1 MKIIISGGWGY
12 GNLGDDAILDA
23 TIHQLQAQF
32 PGCQCVVLTYD
43 LVDSAI
49 HATEGVKLQIG
60 AHGLTD
66 GGGCE
71 LFRPSMVQ
79 DYSLPRKVWVK
90 TKFALTETATWFNYV
105 SNSQTLQELRAL
117 LATADLFVMSGGG
130 YFNEKWMNKTRAQ
143 LLELRM
149 AEQAGVPTLILGPTI
164 GRFEGVIRQE
174 IESCFRQALLVT
186 VRDEFSFAEATQ
198 WSEHVSVVPD
208 IALSNWLSTPVA
220 ASGLGIVFTSSH
232 AEFSERVA
240 QSVKSFVERCGEDWS
255 VKLFVTRRWKYD
267 LRAAIT
273 LQEQLQSLGVAC
285 DLVMPSNFRNLEMGL
300 AACRIVISENLHG
313 LILAA
318 RNLVPVVAVN
328 DYPVG
333 SPNYKKFIAFL
344 AQSNSQ
350 DLFFNAKSNVENIA
364 STLLALARGYET
376 KKNELRTLREQVA
389 EQYGQALSGLDL
401 PRLKKERAVDAPR
414 SNLHSVSATIIG
426 VDGDSMIEDR
436 EVRTAHQEAISGFDL
451 QSNGHL
457 EKQRP

>member
-12 GNLGDDAILDA
+12 GNLGDDAILDS
-23 TIHQLQAQF
+23 TIRQLQAQF

-49 HATEGVKLQIG
+49 HAIEGVTLRMG
-60 AHGLTD
+60 AHALTD

-79 DYSLPRKVWVK
+79 DYSLPRKAKVK
-90 TKFALTETATWFNYV
+90 AKFALTEMAAWFKYA
-105 SNSQTLQELRAL
+105 SSTSTLRELQAEL
-117 LATADLFVMSGGG
+117 DTADLFVMSGGG

-143 LLELRM
+143 LLELKL
-149 AEQAGVPTLILGPTI
+149 ATQAGVPTIILGPTI

-174 IESCFRQALLVT
+174 IESCFRQARLIT
-186 VRDEFSFAEATQ
+186 VRDEFSLAEASQ

-208 IALSNWLSTPVA
+208 IALSNWLPTPVTP
-220 ASGLGIVFTSSH
+220 SGLGLVFTSAH
-232 AEFSERVA
+232 ADFSERVA
-240 QSVKSFVERCGEDWS
+240 QSVQRFIEQSDEDWP

-267 LRAAIT
+267 LRAAIS
-273 LQEQLQSLGVAC
+273 LQEQLQSRGIAC
-285 DLVMPSNFRNLEMGL
+285 DLVMPSNFRNLEKGL
-300 AACRIVISENLHG
+300 AACRMVISENLHG

-350 DLFFNAKSNVENIA
+350 DLFFNASSPVENIVGILR
-364 STLLALARGYET
+364 SLARG
-376 KKNELRTLREQVA
+376 NELKQHELRALREKVA
-389 EQYGQALSGLDL
+389 RQYEQALSGLA
-401 PRLKKERAVDAPR
+401 R
-414 SNLHSVSATIIG
+414 H
-426 VDGDSMIEDR
+426 
-436 EVRTAHQEAISGFDL
+436 EASLVPSLLRGAA
-451 QSNGHL
+451 
-457 EKQRP
+457 

>member
-1 MKIIISGGWGY
+1 MKVIISGGWGY
-12 GNLGDDAILDA
+12 GNLGDDAILDS
-23 TIHQLQAQF
+23 TIRQLQAQF

-49 HATEGVKLQIG
+49 HAADGVTLRIG

-71 LFRPSMVQ
+71 LFRPSMAR
-79 DYSLPRKVWVK
+79 DYSLPRKAWVK
-90 TKFALTETATWFNYV
+90 AKFALTETTAWFRYA
-105 SNSQTLQELRAL
+105 SSASALRELQAE

-149 AEQAGVPTLILGPTI
+149 ATEARIPTIILGPTI
-164 GRFEGVIRQE
+164 GRFEGIIRHE
-174 IESCFRQALLVT
+174 IESCFRQARLIT

-208 IALSNWLSTPVA
+208 IALSTWLPTPA
-220 ASGLGIVFTSSH
+220 GGSGLGIVFTSANADFRS
-232 AEFSERVA
+232 RIA
-240 QSVKSFVERCGEDWS
+240 QSIRSFIEQSGEVCP

-267 LRAAIT
+267 LRAAIS
-273 LQEQLQSLGVAC
+273 LQEELQSHGVAC
-285 DLVMPSNFRNLEMGL
+285 DLVMPSNFRNLEKGL
-300 AACRIVISENLHG
+300 AACRMVISENLHG

-350 DLFFNAKSNVENIA
+350 DLFFNAKSDVESIA
-364 STLLALARGYET
+364 SILISLARRHKT
-376 KKNELRTLREQVA
+376 KQSELRALRERVA
-389 EQYGQALSGLDL
+389 QQYEQALSGLA
-401 PRLKKERAVDAPR
+401 RC
-414 SNLHSVSATIIG
+414 
-426 VDGDSMIEDR
+426 
-436 EVRTAHQEAISGFDL
+436 EASLSPFLL
-451 QSNGHL
+451 QV
-457 EKQRP
+457 PA

>member
-12 GNLGDDAILDA
+12 GNLGDDAILDS
-23 TIHQLQAQF
+23 TIRQLQAQF

-49 HATEGVKLQIG
+49 HASEGVTLRIG

-79 DYSLPRKVWVK
+79 DYSLPRKAWVK
-90 TKFALTETATWFNYV
+90 AKFAVTETAAWFKYA
-105 SNSQTLQELRAL
+105 SSESTLRELQGE

-149 AEQAGVPTLILGPTI
+149 ATQAGVPTIILGPTI
-164 GRFEGVIRQE
+164 GRFEGAIRHE
-174 IESCFRQALLVT
+174 IESCFQQARLIT
-186 VRDEFSFAEATQ
+186 VRDEFSFEEATQ
-198 WSEHVSVVPD
+198 WSERVSVVPD
-208 IALSNWLSTPVA
+208 IALSNWLPTPMVTN
-220 ASGLGIVFTSSH
+220 GLGIVFTSAH
-232 AEFSERVA
+232 ADFSKRVA
-240 QSVKSFVERCGEDWS
+240 QSIRSFIEQSGEDWP

-267 LRAAIT
+267 LRAAIS
-273 LQEQLQSLGVAC
+273 LQEELQSQGVAC
-285 DLVMPSNFRNLEMGL
+285 DLVMPSNFRSLEKGL
-300 AACRIVISENLHG
+300 AACRMVISENLHG

-328 DYPVG
+328 DYAVG

-350 DLFFNAKSNVENIA
+350 DLFFNARSPVESIA
-364 STLLALARGYET
+364 ITLLSLARMHET
-376 KKNELRTLREQVA
+376 KQNELRALREQVA
-389 EQYGQALSGLDL
+389 QQYEQVLSGLT
-401 PRLKKERAVDAPR
+401 RYEASFAP
-414 SNLHSVSATIIG
+414 SLLQVSA
-426 VDGDSMIEDR
+426 
-436 EVRTAHQEAISGFDL
+436 
-451 QSNGHL
+451 
-457 EKQRP
+457 

>member
-12 GNLGDDAILDA
+12 GNLGDDAILDS
-23 TIHQLQAQF
+23 TIRQLQVHF

-43 LVDSAI
+43 LMDSAI
-49 HATEGVKLQIG
+49 HAAEGVTLRIG

-79 DYSLPRKVWVK
+79 DYSLTKKAWVK
-90 TKFALTETATWFNYV
+90 VKFALTETPAWFKYA
-105 SNSQTLQELRAL
+105 SSASTLCAL
-117 LATADLFVMSGGG
+117 QAELATADLFVMSGGG

-149 AEQAGVPTLILGPTI
+149 ATKAGVPTIILGPTI
-164 GRFEGVIRQE
+164 GRFEGAIRQE
-174 IESCFRQALLVT
+174 IESCFRQAHLIT

-198 WSEHVSVVPD
+198 WSAHVSVVPD
-208 IALSNWLSTPVA
+208 IALSNWLPTPA
-220 ASGLGIVFTSSH
+220 AVSGLGIVFTSAH
-232 AEFSERVA
+232 AVFSQRVA
-240 QSVKSFVERCGEDWS
+240 RTVRHFIEQSGEDWP

-267 LRAAIT
+267 LRAAIS
-273 LQEQLQSLGVAC
+273 LQEELQSQGVAC
-285 DLVMPSNFRNLEMGL
+285 ELVMPSNFRNLEKGL
-300 AACRIVISENLHG
+300 AGCRMVISENLHG

-350 DLFFNAKSNVENIA
+350 DMFFNATSHVESIA
-364 STLLALARGYET
+364 STLLALARMHES
-376 KKNELRTLREQVA
+376 KQDQLRALRKQVA
-389 EQYGQALSGLDL
+389 QQYEQALSGLDVSSL
-401 PRLKKERAVDAPR
+401 RKWPAVEKA
-414 SNLHSVSATIIG
+414 SANFFSVGATTNG
-426 VDGDSMIEDR
+426 VHGSPLVR
-436 EVRTAHQEAISGFDL
+436 EKS
-451 QSNGHL
+451 
-457 EKQRP
+457 

>member
-12 GNLGDDAILDA
+12 GNLGDDAILDS
-23 TIHQLQAQF
+23 TIRQLQAQF

-49 HATEGVKLQIG
+49 HAAEGVTLRIG

-71 LFRPSMVQ
+71 LFLPSMVQ
-79 DYSLPRKVWVK
+79 DYSLPRKAWVK
-90 TKFALTETATWFNYV
+90 AKFALTETAAWFKYA
-105 SNSQTLQELRAL
+105 SSASTLCELQAE

-149 AEQAGVPTLILGPTI
+149 ATQAGVPTIILGPTI
-164 GRFEGVIRQE
+164 GRFEGAIRQE
-174 IESCFRQALLVT
+174 IESCFQQARLIT

-198 WSEHVSVVPD
+198 WSEQVSVVPD
-208 IALSNWLSTPVA
+208 IALSSWLPTPMA
-220 ASGLGIVFTSSH
+220 ANGLGVVFTSNH
-232 AEFSERVA
+232 AEFSGRVA
-240 QSVKSFVERCGEDWS
+240 QSMKRFIEQDGEDWP

-267 LRAAIT
+267 LRAAIS
-273 LQEQLQSLGVAC
+273 LQEELQSQGVAC
-285 DLVMPSNFRNLEMGL
+285 DLVMPSNFRNLEKGL
-300 AACRIVISENLHG
+300 AACRMVISENLHG

-350 DLFFNAKSNVENIA
+350 DLFFNATSHVESIA
-364 STLLALARGYET
+364 CTLLSLARRNET
-376 KKNELRTLREQVA
+376 KQNELRSLREQVA
-389 EQYGQALSGLDL
+389 QQYRQALSGFDL
-401 PRLKKERAVDAPR
+401 PLMTTGQSAQKTGSDLLPVGTTIPG
-414 SNLHSVSATIIG
+414 LHSNES
-426 VDGDSMIEDR
+426 
-436 EVRTAHQEAISGFDL
+436 
-451 QSNGHL
+451 L
-457 EKQRP
+457 EKCRS

>member
-12 GNLGDDAILDA
+12 GNLGDDAILDS
-23 TIHQLQAQF
+23 TIRQLQDRF

-49 HATEGVKLQIG
+49 HAAEGVTLRIG

-90 TKFALTETATWFNYV
+90 AKFALTETAAWFKYA
-105 SNSQTLQELRAL
+105 SSTSTMRELQEE

-149 AEQAGVPTLILGPTI
+149 ATQAGVPTIILGPTI
-164 GRFEGVIRQE
+164 GRFEGAIRQE
-174 IESCFRQALLVT
+174 IESCFRQARLIT
-186 VRDEFSFAEATQ
+186 VRDEFSFAETTQ
-198 WSEHVSVVPD
+198 WSDHVSVVPD
-208 IALSNWLSTPVA
+208 IALSHWLTAPVA
-220 ASGLGIVFTSSH
+220 TDGLGIVFTSKH
-232 AEFSERVA
+232 ADFSERFALSVRRFIE
-240 QSVKSFVERCGEDWS
+240 QSGEGWP
-255 VKLFVTRRWKYD
+255 VRLFVTRRWKYD
-267 LRAAIT
+267 LRAAIS
-273 LQEQLQSLGVAC
+273 LQEEMQSHGVAC
-285 DLVMPSNFRNLEMGL
+285 DLAMPSNFRNLEKGL
-300 AACRIVISENLHG
+300 ASCRMVISENLHG

-328 DYPVG
+328 DYSVG

-350 DLFFNAKSNVENIA
+350 DLFFNANSSVENIA
-364 STLLALARGYET
+364 STLVSLAQRHET
-376 KKNELRTLREQVA
+376 KQNDLLVLRERVA
-389 EQYGQALSGLDL
+389 RQYGQVLSG
-401 PRLKKERAVDAPR
+401 
-414 SNLHSVSATIIG
+414 SNLPLTKRAPSV
-426 VDGDSMIEDR
+426 E
-436 EVRTAHQEAISGFDL
+436 
-451 QSNGHL
+451 
-457 EKQRP
+457 